1 MSAVCAVSFW
11 ARVRTE
17 AQRYT
22 HRHDLHTNRTGT
34 NTICGGWRWPS
45 SYLQSQ
51 RFPSHVLEQSRG
63 GGERALWAFL
73 QRQGNARG
81 VPTQQIHQ
89 VLQLPAH
96 LVNNNS
102 VMKVSTIHR
111 HPRDSD
117 HRNNKQIFQYEQTVS
132 DWFRDS
138 TFIPFTHDLD
148 YFSFMPNPLC
158 AEVCQIGVFIQGAV
172 VVVILIQLVDP
183 DGCKLQPVRFM
194 LMRMV
199 NAKTAARGHLVHLLL
214 CQSAG
219 AVMMW

>member
-1 MSAVCAVSFW
+1 MFVSGLLYYKSAASFSSYILATFGVLCPQVCAVSFW

-22 HRHDLHTNRTGT
+22 HRHICTQTRRTQT
-34 NTICGGWRWPS
+34 LSVEDEDRP

-63 GGERALWAFL
+63 GGERALRAFL
-73 QRQGNARG
+73 QRQGDARR

-117 HRNNKQIFQYEQTVS
+117 YRNNKQIYQYEQTVS

-148 YFSFMPNPLC
+148 YFP
-158 AEVCQIGVFIQGAV
+158 VCLIHFV
-172 VVVILIQLVDP
+172 VKI
-183 DGCKLQPVRFM
+183 
-194 LMRMV
+194 
-199 NAKTAARGHLVHLLL
+199 AK
-214 CQSAG
+214 
-219 AVMMW
+219 